1 MLYNAAR
8 TAACPP
14 TSRGISKTLIPEIGD
29 SDHEQTARVGAVT
42 NLIQAGREF
51 RFRFVQNPLD
61 PATPSARIQAEGVRL
76 GLSAWEFSRIGGRC
90 VMPTSTKR
98 YLHQRRSMLPPPT
111 AFGIHPGP
119 PERRSWRSCA
129 QGAKLATFPLFRDHI
144 GMPRPSLPILR
155 VIGGARAREDRLL
168 LLAHSCSRCQ
178 RFGCSRARTAHR
190 ARYPGHTPDR

>member
-1 MLYNAAR
+1 VTFKNIKRNGGGYRSTTNSTTRIMLYNAAR

-98 YLHQRRSMLPPPT
+98 YLHQRRSMLPPR
-111 AFGIHPGP
+111 
-119 PERRSWRSCA
+119 RRSAFIQAHQRDAPGGAAHRGRSS
-129 QGAKLATFPLFRDHI
+129 
-144 GMPRPSLPILR
+144 RPSPSFAITSECR
-155 VIGGARAREDRLL
+155 GPAF
-168 LLAHSCSRCQ
+168 
-178 RFGCSRARTAHR
+178 RF
-190 ARYPGHTPDR
+190 